1 MVGPA
6 WWWFPPFPRRSLRL
20 ASASPILPPL
30 SISLRPLGA
39 PVNVR
44 DLRRGSRRRRE
55 RSLGWRSLARGG
67 RLCRCSPRSGPLR
80 GGPSEG
86 GRSVREGP
94 VRCRISWTSPAYWP
108 QVFRDT
114 TGLSCGARWRSV
126 SRHFSTRVYLP
137 VRPVN
142 NTTEQTTLKKKNS
155 FNGVSCLC
163 RCFCQTAR
171 ILTETY
177 FAFSVFCFP
186 SLFYILVHQVQ
197 VN

>member
-1 MVGPA
+1 MAGPP
-6 WWWFPPFPRRSLRL
+6 WWWVPLFPRKNRRL

-55 RSLGWRSLARGG
+55 RSLGWRSFARGG

-80 GGPSEG
+80 VGPSEG
-86 GRSVREGP
+86 GLSVKEGP
-94 VRCRISWTSPAYWP
+94 VRCRISCTSPAYWP
-108 QVFRDT
+108 QVFKEA
-114 TGLSCGARWRSV
+114 TGLSWGARWRSV

-142 NTTEQTTLKKKNS
+142 NHSTIWNKRDLNYALNRFSGFPDHNNINYIQNRK
-155 FNGVSCLC
+155 
-163 RCFCQTAR
+163 TA
-171 ILTETY
+171 Y
-177 FAFSVFCFP
+177 S
-186 SLFYILVHQVQ
+186 Y
-197 VN
+197 